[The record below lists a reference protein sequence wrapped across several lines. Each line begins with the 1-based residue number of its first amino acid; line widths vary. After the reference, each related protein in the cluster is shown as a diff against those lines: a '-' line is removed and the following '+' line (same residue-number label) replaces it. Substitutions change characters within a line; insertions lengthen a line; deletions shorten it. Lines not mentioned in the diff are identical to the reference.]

1 MRPLLCLLC
10 TCTAATVVLA
20 AQQQARFSSRA
31 VVVRVDVLAT
41 ERGKPVAGLTVR
53 DFEVLDN
60 GVRQAIDL
68 VDAEAVPVNAVLALD
83 TSESTAGRPLRDLIA
98 AGGALLDDLKPDELA
113 SITTFSHMVAPRV
126 PLTKDHGA
134 VRAVLGTVEPG
145 GDTSAI
151 DGTYVAMMS
160 AQAAEGRPLVVVFT
174 DGIDT
179 ASWMTPE
186 ELIDA
191 TRRASAVIY
200 TVATGDARRWSLLN
214 DLADATGGRAIALA
228 SSKDLRAEFE
238 RILTEFRS
246 RYLLA
251 FTPKGVAES
260 GYHRLTVRA
269 TRSGINVKARP
280 GYTAGK

>member
-1 MRPLLCLLC
+1 
-10 TCTAATVVLA
+10 
-20 AQQQARFSSRA
+20 
-31 VVVRVDVLAT
+31 
-41 ERGKPVAGLTVR
+41 
-53 DFEVLDN
+53 
-60 GVRQAIDL
+60 
-68 VDAEAVPVNAVLALD
+68 
-83 TSESTAGRPLRDLIA
+83 
-98 AGGALLDDLKPDELA
+98 
-113 SITTFSHMVAPRV
+113 MVAPRV
-126 PLTKDHGA
+126 PLTEDHDA
-134 VRAVLGTVEPG
+134 VRAVLGTVEPD
-145 GDTSAI
+145 GDTAAI

-179 ASWMTPE
+179 ASWMSPE

-200 TVATGDARRWSLLN
+200 TVATGDARRWTLLN

-280 GYTAGK
+280 GYTAVK